1 MCKKPLCYIRAFTT
15 PLLRPS
21 LFARVCVGS
30 GGLKWVFKTR
40 PPHPQ
45 KEKAPGFGASRIVG
59 GLLPGAAAES
69 GNGDSFA
76 GKCIRTFETL
86 IAY

>member
-21 LFARVCVGS
+21 LFARESVGVR
-30 GGLKWVFKTR
+30 GLKWVFKTR
-40 PPHPQ
+40 PPYPQ

-59 GLLPGAAAES
+59 GLLPGAGEKRQRRQ
-69 GNGDSFA
+69 FA
-76 GKCIRTFETL
+76 GKCIRTLELL

>member
-1 MCKKPLCYIRAFTT
+1 MLYKGFYHPPPT
-15 PLLRPS
+15 PLSFR
-21 LFARVCVGS
+21 ACVRGVR
-30 GGLKWVFKTR
+30 GLKWVTTPSLQK
-40 PPHPQ
+40 